1 MPAQRR
7 TTRRPTADGHGE
19 AFTLD
24 ALAADPGLAVDLPAD
39 ILAGLLVGVAAV
51 QGALAA
57 RVLVLAEES
66 RPKDSSPAEERLL
79 TVEQAATRLAV
90 SRDWLYRRASR
101 LPFAVRLDS
110 SGMTPRGRPRV
121 DGERLIRITVDTPES
136 LWQQA
141 KIRAV
146 EERSDLRAV
155 VLAALRAYMKT
166 KPRRQES

>member
-57 RVLVLAEES
+57 RVLVL
-66 RPKDSSPAEERLL
+66 RN
-79 TVEQAATRLAV
+79 
-90 SRDWLYRRASR
+90 
-101 LPFAVRLDS
+101 
-110 SGMTPRGRPRV
+110 RGRKTPPR
-121 DGERLIRITVDTPES
+121 P
-136 LWQQA
+136 
-141 KIRAV
+141 
-146 EERSDLRAV
+146 RSG
-155 VLAALRAYMKT
+155 
-166 KPRRQES
+166 S